1 MLQDLCGFHFSWVRS
16 LKPGLLLRR
25 LHGLLPGSDAVIPVP
40 FLRAALL
47 PLRLTTEP
55 TRFLLLGLLSS
66 IVRAPFVAEEVQKM
80 PNFDTSYIRKNV
92 FILPSL
98 FILFSLVEVSK
109 LSCCIFRGLIMASLI
124 STTENILGAYLFH
137 YNISQ
142 FYNFHHFF
150 YNFDFF
156 TDIFLFFV
164 C

>member
-25 LHGLLPGSDAVIPVP
+25 LHGLLAGPDAVIPVP
-40 FLRAALL
+40 FLRAAPFPCGSPLSHTL
-47 PLRLTTEP
+47 P
-55 TRFLLLGLLSS
+55 SS
-66 IVRAPFVAEEVQKM
+66 WFTFFHVRAPFVAEEVRKM

-98 FILFSLVEVSK
+98 FILLSLVEVSK
-109 LSCCIFRGLIMASLI
+109 LSCCIFRGPIMASLI
-124 STTENILGAYLFH
+124 STTETIPGAYLFH